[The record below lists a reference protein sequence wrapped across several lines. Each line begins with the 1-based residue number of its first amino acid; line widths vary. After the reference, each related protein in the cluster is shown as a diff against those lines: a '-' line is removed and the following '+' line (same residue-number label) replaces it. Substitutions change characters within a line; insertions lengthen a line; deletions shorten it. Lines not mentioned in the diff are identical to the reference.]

1 MIAVDPDV
9 AAALGRQGGGTSL
22 ALRVTRQDG
31 VEIGL
36 TDHDTDLMFSGT
48 LFLAQPGLSLRGGVE
63 QTADLAPDNAEIITA
78 IDPVAITLQDLQA
91 ERYADARA
99 ELWRL
104 SSDGEPQGFLVSA
117 GTLGEIDRDGDRLV
131 IEFRGLAHQLSKVT
145 GRLYQ
150 KSCDAM
156 LGDHRCGVDLSNWLR
171 VMAVTEH
178 AGLNLVLSGPSLTE
192 PEVYISGGAKVL
204 TGALSGVNHPI
215 RTLRVASGQVFL
227 TLWRELPAPLAAG
240 DQVELSPGCDK
251 RFETCQQRFS
261 NATRFRGFPFIP
273 GTDVLAVV
281 SSS

>member
-22 ALRVTRQDG
+22 ALRVTRRDG

-36 TDHDTDLMFSGT
+36 TDHDTDLIFSGT
-48 LFLAQPGLSLRGGVE
+48 RFLAQPGLSLRGDLE
-63 QTADLAPDNAEIITA
+63 LTADLAPDNAEIITA
-78 IDPVAITLQDLQA
+78 IDPAAITLQDLQA

-104 SSDGEPQGFLVSA
+104 SSDGDPQGFLLSA
-117 GTLGEIDRDGDRLV
+117 GTLGEIDREGDQLV

-156 LGDHRCGVDLSNWLR
+156 LGDHRCGVDLSSWLR
-171 VMAVTEH
+171 LMTVTAH
-178 AGLNLVLSGPSLTE
+178 AGLNLALSGSSLPE
-192 PEVYISGGAKVL
+192 PEAYISGGAKVL
-204 TGALSGVNHPI
+204 TGGLNGVNRPI
-215 RTLRVASGQVFL
+215 RTLRVEPGQVFL
-227 TLWRELPAPLAAG
+227 TLWRELPASLAVG
-240 DQVELSPGCDK
+240 DQIELSPGCDK
-251 RFETCQQRFS
+251 RLETCQQRFS
-261 NATRFRGFPFIP
+261 NAARFRGFPFIP